1 MKIEIYKIKPMKI
14 LPFITMVFLVFINL
28 NSFAQPNWAEIK
40 SNATFIVEDPTYLTP
55 QIQPLNV
62 GGWEDGL
69 YITRDGK
76 HLFSTYLPVDAFSW
90 LYDLVLD
97 PFCFDFT
104 PYYRGPLLDID
115 TVTNI
120 LGCEHYMQSDI
131 VIASKTDILAP
142 FINWESS
149 NLQTSF
155 SFEGGAQGVLLDE
168 NTFDVFVYTVDGPE
182 SEGVD
187 LMFMKN
193 VPINPTTET
202 AVPIL
207 VSEGA
212 EDNPHIERLNDS
224 TLILLFDRDRSIYY
238 SHSYDNGDNW
248 EAPTL
253 ITNVLNDDAP
263 FDVQPHLWQDG
274 DNWWVYFCA
283 TNDFGVRCIY
293 KSKQLIAND
302 WDSWDEKELVITPG
316 HIEGE
321 YGTIFAIGEPTL
333 TTWGDLS
340 FVVVYGN
347 NSLDDSTDV
356 YDCDPWILYKRDSP
370 LLGINKK
377 TSLQKELNV
386 FPNPF
391 TDFTTIQF
399 SEELTGK
406 NQLIIRDI
414 QGKKVFQA
422 VNITG
427 NEYIFRNNGLE
438 AGIYLLSVVQEDK
451 LIYNTKLIAA

>member
-1 MKIEIYKIKPMKI
+1 MIVELLKIKPMKT

-40 SNATFIVEDPTYLTP
+40 SNATFIVEDPTYLAP

-104 PYYRGPLLDID
+104 PYYRGPLLYID

-120 LGCEHYMQSDI
+120 FGCEHYLQSDI
-131 VIASKTDILAP
+131 VIASKTDIRAP

-182 SEGVD
+182 SESVD

-212 EDNPHIERLNDS
+212 EDNPHIERLNDT
-224 TLILLFDRDRSIYY
+224 TLILLFDRDRLIYY
-238 SHSYDNGDNW
+238 SNSYDNGDNW
-248 EAPTL
+248 EEPVL

-302 WDSWDEKELVITPG
+302 WDSWDEKELV
-316 HIEGE
+316 
-321 YGTIFAIGEPTL
+321 
-333 TTWGDLS
+333 
-340 FVVVYGN
+340 YGN

-377 TSLQKELNV
+377 KSLQKELNV
-386 FPNPF
+386 FPNPVKEF
-391 TDFTTIQF
+391 LNIQLTHFSIPIEAYLTNVAGRQIKSFLITNQNTTI
-399 SEELTGK
+399 SID
-406 NQLIIRDI
+406 N
-414 QGKKVFQA
+414 
-422 VNITG
+422 
-427 NEYIFRNNGLE
+427 LE
-438 AGIYLLSVVQEDK
+438 AGFYILHLRTEKIEPVK
-451 LIYNTKLIAA
+451 FMKI